1 LNYIVINFELY
12 YDIFCIILWN
22 AFAQLSSHSA
32 HLHTLHYTTLI
43 LHLHY
48 IIAIYFNN
56 HETVRFS
63 CISYAVIMTS
73 YSPLFNS
80 KASIHQIFHFTQ
92 RLLSLFVIIIP
103 AVIIILTIS
112 FHERIEDHD
121 VTARRCASC
130 EIEYRLIAL
139 KIR

>member
-1 LNYIVINFELY
+1 
-12 YDIFCIILWN
+12 
-22 AFAQLSSHSA
+22 
-32 HLHTLHYTTLI
+32 
-43 LHLHY
+43 
-48 IIAIYFNN
+48 
-56 HETVRFS
+56 
-63 CISYAVIMTS
+63 MTS
-73 YSPLFNS
+73 YSPLFNF